1 MKVVSVFNGFEEAF
15 WNHVNQEPLDYYFF
29 IMDLKQHREKTQ
41 ILMAMEKERVEGL
54 ALLYSGEIVQLRGS
68 RKAVALLL
76 NSIDLE
82 RVELQAPPLCGDLV
96 LKKYKPQIIHD
107 LLLMHLRKGEENIQV
122 RHVPERLTVEDAE
135 GVARVL
141 READPEWWR
150 GRDAT
155 AERQRAGFE
164 NAYWLGIKR
173 DNKLVSIGLT
183 RFMDFGS
190 NIGAIA
196 TDRNYRNQG
205 FATSIVSSLVE
216 EILKHS
222 PCALIHVLKDNISA
236 VKVYSTVGFKPYK
249 EYLLMRADRI
259 KN

>member
-1 MKVVSVFNGFEEAF
+1 MKVVSVYDGFEEAF
-15 WNHVNQEPLDYYFF
+15 WNHANQDPLDYYFF

-41 ILMAMEKERVEGL
+41 ILMAIEKETVEGL

-68 RKAVALLL
+68 RKAVELLL
-76 NSIDLE
+76 DSVDLE
-82 RVELQAPPLCGDLV
+82 KVELQAPAPCRDLV
-96 LKKYKPQIIHD
+96 LKKYKPQIVHD
-107 LLLMHLRKGEENIQV
+107 LVLMHLRRGEENIQV
-122 RHVPERLTVEDAE
+122 KHVPERLTVEDAE
-135 GVARVL
+135 EVARVL
-141 READPEWWR
+141 READPEWW
-150 GRDAT
+150 GEIT

-196 TDRNYRNQG
+196 TDRNSRNQG
-205 FATSIVSSLVE
+205 FATSIVSALVQ

-222 PCALIHVLKDNISA
+222 PSALIHVLKDNIPA

-259 KN
+259 KS